1 MKQIFYMSFNKDMV
15 TEALHIAWKGFLS
28 LFIAMLIIFLLIII
42 LNTILKAKY
51 TFLLYQMDNIFF

>member
-28 LFIAMLIIFLLIII
+28 LFISMLIIFLLIII
-42 LNTILKAKY
+42 LNTILKAK
-51 TFLLYQMDNIFF
+51 NK

>member
-15 TEALHIAWKGFLS
+15 TEALHIALKGFLS

-42 LNTILKAKY
+42 LNTVLKAK
-51 TFLLYQMDNIFF
+51 NK